1 MLLKTSII
9 GTWRGNVQAQNTG
22 ICYLWGGN
30 YKTELHA
37 KLTAFH
43 RKMFGTMTYKKKY
56 EFSM

>member
-9 GTWRGNVQAQNTG
+9 GTWRGNMQAQNTG
-22 ICYLWGGN
+22 MCYLWGGN

-43 RKMFGTMTYKKKY
+43 RIMFGTMTYKKKI
-56 EFSM
+56 